1 MIDELLRR
9 LKLNTDGH
17 IPAIIQDAATG
28 RVLTLSY
35 FNEAAL
41 RKTVEEGF
49 VYVYR
54 RSLGKLMQ
62 KGESSGHVQKVR
74 SIQLDCEGKSLLI
87 RVEQKVA
94 ACHKGYFSCYFEAFD
109 AKTGFSTGEK
119 RVFDPDAV
127 YKKPEGK
134 S

>member
-1 MIDELLRR
+1 MIEELLRR
-9 LKLNTDGH
+9 LKFNAEGH
-17 IPAIIQDAATG
+17 VPAIIQDAATG

-35 FNEAAL
+35 LNEAAL

-74 SIQLDCEGKSLLI
+74 SIQLDCEGKSLLV

-94 ACHKGYFSCYFEAFD
+94 ACHKGFFSCYFEAFD
-109 AKTGFSTGEK
+109 GTSGFSVGEK